1 MKMNLKKFFII
12 LPLVGASLATSAE
25 VLTDVNQATMFQF
38 SAEASR
44 TVEKDL
50 MDVSLYSRKSGK
62 SLVNLKNDVS
72 VNLNKVLAAVKQYP
86 EIEVKADGISNRVN
100 YNEKGKVD
108 GWIAEGYIH
117 LKSKN
122 FSSIE
127 KVLEGLSN
135 QVAIND
141 IRFSVSPETMKVLED
156 ELTLEVIK
164 RFKHKAEVVQ
174 KGLNAKGYQLVD
186 VQLNTLNSEGT
197 YYGVRPMMAMDKSAN
212 YSEEMPL
219 EAGKEIISATASGRV
234 KFE

>member
-1 MKMNLKKFFII
+1 MKMNLKKLFII

-62 SLVNLKNDVS
+62 SLVNLKNEVS
-72 VNLNKVLAAVKQYP
+72 ANLNKVLAAVKQYP

-108 GWIAEGYIH
+108 GWIAEGYIN

-122 FSSIE
+122 FLSIE

-174 KGLNAKGYQLVD
+174 KSLNAKGYQLVD

-197 YYGVRPMMAMDKSAN
+197 YGVRPMMAMDKSAN

-219 EAGKEIISATASGRV
+219 EAGKEIISATASGKV

>member
-1 MKMNLKKFFII
+1 MNLKKFFII

-62 SLVNLKNDVS
+62 SLVNLKNEVS

-141 IRFSVSPETMKVLED
+141 IRFSVSPED

>member
-1 MKMNLKKFFII
+1 MNLKKFFII
-12 LPLVGASLATSAE
+12 LPFVGASLATSAE

-62 SLVNLKNDVS
+62 SLVNLKNEVS

-86 EIEVKADGISNRVN
+86 EIEVKVDGISNRVN

-174 KGLNAKGYQLVD
+174 KGFQLVD

-197 YYGVRPMMAMDKSAN
+197 YYGARPMMAMAKSAN

-219 EAGKEIISATASGRV
+219 EAGKEIISATASGKV

>member
-12 LPLVGASLATSAE
+12 LPLVGASLTTSAE

-108 GWIAEGYIH
+108 GWIAEGYIN

-164 RFKHKAEVVQ
+164 RFKYKAEVVQ
-174 KGLNAKGYQLVD
+174 KSLNAKGYQLVD

-197 YYGVRPMMAMDKSAN
+197 YGVRPMMAMDKSAN

-219 EAGKEIISATASGRV
+219 EAGKEIISATASGKV

>member
-1 MKMNLKKFFII
+1 MNLKKFFII
-12 LPLVGASLATSAE
+12 LPFVGASLATSAE

-62 SLVNLKNDVS
+62 SLVNLKNEVS

-86 EIEVKADGISNRVN
+86 EIEVKVDGISNRVN

-108 GWIAEGYIH
+108 GWIAEGYIN

-122 FSSIE
+122 FLSIE

-174 KGLNAKGYQLVD
+174 KSLNAKGYQLVD

-197 YYGVRPMMAMDKSAN
+197 YGVRPMMAMDKSAN

-219 EAGKEIISATASGRV
+219 EAGKEIISATASGKV

>member
-1 MKMNLKKFFII
+1 MNLKKFFII
-12 LPLVGASLATSAE
+12 LPFVGASLATSAE

-62 SLVNLKNDVS
+62 SLVNLKNEVS

-86 EIEVKADGISNRVN
+86 EIEVKVDGISNRVN

-108 GWIAEGYIH
+108 GWIAEGYIN

-122 FSSIE
+122 FLSIE

-164 RFKHKAEVVQ
+164 RFKYKAEVVQ
-174 KGLNAKGYQLVD
+174 KSLNAKGYQLVD

-197 YYGVRPMMAMDKSAN
+197 YGVRPMMAMDKSAN

-219 EAGKEIISATASGRV
+219 EAGKEIISATASGKV

>member
-1 MKMNLKKFFII
+1 MKMNLKKLFII

-62 SLVNLKNDVS
+62 SLVNLKNEVS

-108 GWIAEGYIH
+108 GWIAEGYIN
-117 LKSKN
+117 LKSKS

-174 KGLNAKGYQLVD
+174 KSLNAKGYQLVD

-197 YYGVRPMMAMDKSAN
+197 YGVRPMMAMDKSAN

-219 EAGKEIISATASGRV
+219 EAGKEIISATASGKV

>member
-12 LPLVGASLATSAE
+12 LPLVGASLTTSAE

-108 GWIAEGYIH
+108 GWIAEGYIN

-122 FSSIE
+122 FLSIE

-164 RFKHKAEVVQ
+164 RFKYKAEVVQ
-174 KGLNAKGYQLVD
+174 KSLNAKGYQLVD
-186 VQLNTLNSEGT
+186 VQLNKLNSEGT
-197 YYGVRPMMAMDKSAN
+197 YGVRPMMAMDKSAN

-219 EAGKEIISATASGRV
+219 EAGKEIISATASGKV

>member
-1 MKMNLKKFFII
+1 MNLKKLFII
-12 LPLVGASLATSAE
+12 LPLVGASFSASAE
-25 VLTDVNQATMFQF
+25 GLSETKQATTFQF
-38 SAEASR
+38 TTEVSR

-62 SLVNLKNDVS
+62 SLVNLKNEVS
-72 VNLNKVLAAVKQYP
+72 ANLNKVLDVAKQYP
-86 EIEVKADGISNRVN
+86 DIEVQADGILNRVN
-100 YNEKGKVD
+100 YNDKGKVD

>member
-12 LPLVGASLATSAE
+12 LPFVGASLATSAE

-108 GWIAEGYIH
+108 GWIAEGYIN

-122 FSSIE
+122 FLSIE

-174 KGLNAKGYQLVD
+174 KSLNAKGYQLVD

-197 YYGVRPMMAMDKSAN
+197 YGVRPMMAMDKSAN

-219 EAGKEIISATASGRV
+219 EAGKEIISATASGKV

>member
-1 MKMNLKKFFII
+1 MKMNLKKLFII

-62 SLVNLKNDVS
+62 SLVNLKNEVS

-108 GWIAEGYIH
+108 GWIAEGYIN
-117 LKSKN
+117 LKSKS

-164 RFKHKAEVVQ
+164 RFKHKAEVV
-174 KGLNAKGYQLVD
+174 
-186 VQLNTLNSEGT
+186 
-197 YYGVRPMMAMDKSAN
+197 
-212 YSEEMPL
+212 
-219 EAGKEIISATASGRV
+219 
-234 KFE
+234 

>member
-1 MKMNLKKFFII
+1 MNLKKLFII

-62 SLVNLKNDVS
+62 SLVNLKNEVS

-108 GWIAEGYIH
+108 GWIAEGYIN
-117 LKSKN
+117 LKSKS

-164 RFKHKAEVVQ
+164 RFKYKAEVVQ
-174 KGLNAKGYQLVD
+174 KSLNAKGYQLVD

-197 YYGVRPMMAMDKSAN
+197 YGVRPMMAMDKSAN

-219 EAGKEIISATASGRV
+219 EAGKEIISATASGKV

>member
-12 LPLVGASLATSAE
+12 LPLVGASLTTSAE

-108 GWIAEGYIH
+108 GWIAEGYIN

-122 FSSIE
+122 FLSIE

-141 IRFSVSPETMKVLED
+141 IRFSVSLETMKVLED

-164 RFKHKAEVVQ
+164 RFKYKAEVVQ
-174 KGLNAKGYQLVD
+174 KSLNAKGYQLVD

-197 YYGVRPMMAMDKSAN
+197 YGVRPMMAMDKSAN

-219 EAGKEIISATASGRV
+219 EAGKEIISATASGKV

>member
-12 LPLVGASLATSAE
+12 LPFVGASLATSAE

-62 SLVNLKNDVS
+62 SLVNLKNEVS

-108 GWIAEGYIH
+108 GWIAEGYIN
-117 LKSKN
+117 LKSKS

-164 RFKHKAEVVQ
+164 RFKH
-174 KGLNAKGYQLVD
+174 
-186 VQLNTLNSEGT
+186 
-197 YYGVRPMMAMDKSAN
+197 
-212 YSEEMPL
+212 
-219 EAGKEIISATASGRV
+219 
-234 KFE
+234 

>member
-1 MKMNLKKFFII
+1 
-12 LPLVGASLATSAE
+12 
-25 VLTDVNQATMFQF
+25 
-38 SAEASR
+38 
-44 TVEKDL
+44 
-50 MDVSLYSRKSGK
+50 
-62 SLVNLKNDVS
+62 
-72 VNLNKVLAAVKQYP
+72 
-86 EIEVKADGISNRVN
+86 DGISNRVN

-197 YYGVRPMMAMDKSAN
+197 YYGVRPMMAMAKSAN

-219 EAGKEIISATASGRV
+219 EAGKETISATASGKV

>member
-1 MKMNLKKFFII
+1 MKMNLKKLFII
-12 LPLVGASLATSAE
+12 LPFVGASLATSAE

-62 SLVNLKNDVS
+62 SLVNLKNEVS

-108 GWIAEGYIH
+108 GWIAEGYIN

-122 FSSIE
+122 FLSIE

-174 KGLNAKGYQLVD
+174 KSLNAKGYQLVD

-197 YYGVRPMMAMDKSAN
+197 YGVRPMMAMDKSAN

-219 EAGKEIISATASGRV
+219 EAGKEIISATASGKV

>member
-44 TVEKDL
+44 MVEKDL

-62 SLVNLKNDVS
+62 SLVNLKNEVS

-141 IRFSVSPETMKVLED
+141 IRFSVSPETMKVLE
-156 ELTLEVIK
+156 VIK

>member
-12 LPLVGASLATSAE
+12 LPFVGASLATSAE

-108 GWIAEGYIH
+108 GWIAEGYIN

-122 FSSIE
+122 FLSIE

-164 RFKHKAEVVQ
+164 RFKYKAEVVQ
-174 KGLNAKGYQLVD
+174 KSLNAKGYQLVD

-197 YYGVRPMMAMDKSAN
+197 YGVRPMMAMDKSAN

-219 EAGKEIISATASGRV
+219 EAGKEIISATASGKV

>member
-12 LPLVGASLATSAE
+12 LPLVGASLTTSAE

-38 SAEASR
+38 SAEARR

-108 GWIAEGYIH
+108 GWIAEGYIN

-122 FSSIE
+122 FLSIE

-164 RFKHKAEVVQ
+164 RFKYKAEVVQ
-174 KGLNAKGYQLVD
+174 KSLNAKGYQLVD

-197 YYGVRPMMAMDKSAN
+197 YGVRPMMAMDKSAN

-219 EAGKEIISATASGRV
+219 EAGKEIISATASGKV

>member
-1 MKMNLKKFFII
+1 MNLKKFFII
-12 LPLVGASLATSAE
+12 LPLVGASLTTSAE

-86 EIEVKADGISNRVN
+86 EIEVKADGI
-100 YNEKGKVD
+100 
-108 GWIAEGYIH
+108 
-117 LKSKN
+117 KN
-122 FSSIE
+122 FLSIE

-164 RFKHKAEVVQ
+164 RFKYKAEVVQ
-174 KGLNAKGYQLVD
+174 KSLNAKGYQLVD

-197 YYGVRPMMAMDKSAN
+197 YGVRPMMAMDKSAN

-219 EAGKEIISATASGRV
+219 EAGKEIISATASGKV

>member
-1 MKMNLKKFFII
+1 MNLKKLFII
-12 LPLVGASLATSAE
+12 LPLVGASFSASAE
-25 VLTDVNQATMFQF
+25 GLSETKQATTFQF
-38 SAEASR
+38 TTEVSR

-62 SLVNLKNDVS
+62 SLVNLKNEVS
-72 VNLNKVLAAVKQYP
+72 VNLNKVLATVKQYP

-108 GWIAEGYIH
+108 GWIAEGYIN

-197 YYGVRPMMAMDKSAN
+197 YYGIRPMMAMAKSAS
-212 YSEEMPL
+212 YATEEMPL
-219 EAGKEIISATASGRV
+219 EAGKETISATASGRV
-234 KFE
+234 EFK